1 MPDASNHART
11 LDDLAIE
18 VRSKNAG
25 PFWVTLDVFL
35 PDDAA
40 YRVADLMIT
49 PDVIAGLY
57 PVSPGSL
64 RIFRI
69 PALRVIKVSFPRLQP
84 QGGLH
89 DRDTHAGDL
98 RRLPYPVYAAGLC
111 VAGSSMRLTGI
122 GGPVTVGG
130 LRVEPGDILHGDEH
144 GVLSIPAAALPGIT
158 VQGHRAGRT
167 SSHPPPPPCCRVSS
181 VTAL

>member
-1 MPDASNHART
+1 MPDASNNART
-11 LDDLAIE
+11 LDDLALE

-25 PFWVTLDVFL
+25 PFWMTLDVFL

-57 PVSPGSL
+57 QVSPGSL

-69 PALRVIKVSFPRLQP
+69 PALRVIKVSFPRPQP

-89 DRDTHAGDL
+89 DRDTHAGQHHVPL
-98 RRLPYPVYAAGLC
+98 ASLPVPAG
-111 VAGSSMRLTGI
+111 A
-122 GGPVTVGG
+122 P
-130 LRVEPGDILHGDEH
+130 
-144 GVLSIPAAALPGIT
+144 
-158 VQGHRAGRT
+158 
-167 SSHPPPPPCCRVSS
+167 
-181 VTAL
+181 